1 MLQRLSRFGDRA
13 WEQINAQKSPDLSQ
27 NGFALVCRL
36 IPEHGHRNEFSFPET
51 KPRPV
56 HGAAFT
62 VLADFNLNG

>member
-1 MLQRLSRFGDRA
+1 MATESLTKV
-13 WEQINAQKSPDLSQ
+13 NAKKSLDLSD
-27 NGFALVCRL
+27 NGFALVYRL

-62 VLADFNLNG
+62 VLADFHFHAGNC